1 MTDRNILETFE
12 SIMGHAHEAAADAVE
27 LAYHAGKQEER
38 KRIVEWLRKQDEP
51 EERWALQNSHFYSEA
66 IEAGDHRND

>member
-27 LAYHAGKQEER
+27 LAYDAGKQEER
-38 KRIVEWLRKQDEP
+38 KRIVAWLREV
-51 EERWALQNSHFYSEA
+51 WSEQIGDLECEATAHA
-66 IEAGDHRND
+66 IEAGEYRND